1 MNTFALDLANY
12 FNGQK
17 MTKTDLTSNQKT
29 VILQLQSTT
38 EVNMTQLTIAQWLSH
53 NTQSEVNMT
62 LPRYQIVASNRF
74 YGHFDVLDVR
84 TGKREPCGNLR
95 TARATLKDL
104 QSK

>member
-1 MNTFALDLANY
+1 
-12 FNGQK
+12 
-17 MTKTDLTSNQKT
+17 
-29 VILQLQSTT
+29 
-38 EVNMTQLTIAQWLSH
+38 MTQITIAQWLSH

-74 YGHFDVLDVR
+74 YGHFDVLDTR

-104 QSK
+104 QSKQGRALVTTSIYNCPLSYDD